1 VPWGGLWLGFGRTRQ
16 FKNKPNKLRRNSRTH
31 CQMNSS
37 RSVSLVCS
45 ALCLYFLSYMA
56 RYMQVS
62 KKALVGSFV
71 PVATNSKN
79 SSMSPFRSRQ
89 RKEGSLSTELV
100 RNSSSSLIRKDLSS
114 SAIAGV

>member
-1 VPWGGLWLGFGRTRQ
+1 
-16 FKNKPNKLRRNSRTH
+16 
-31 CQMNSS
+31 
-37 RSVSLVCS
+37 
-45 ALCLYFLSYMA
+45 
-56 RYMQVS
+56 MQVS

-89 RKEGSLSTELV
+89 RKEGSLSIELV

-114 SAIAGV
+114 SAIVGSLRERDLDQGVEGSLSSSSSSNSWSPSS